1 MIGRRWALVTLI
13 GIALVLVAGRT
24 IASLYADH
32 LWFESMGASMVW
44 RTRMVYTAVTMGAS
58 AAVAGGVIFLNLF
71 AVRRSIASLSLPR
84 RIANIEI
91 GEEVPPRYLMAAVI
105 GLSVMFGALLALP
118 PETWLSAAL
127 AMRGI
132 PFQESD
138 PYFTADLGFFVYR
151 LPFESTLYVWSLITL
166 LVATALV
173 LFLYAL
179 TPGLRWVHGTL
190 HVSPYVRRHLT
201 AIACLLLLLLAWSYR
216 LDGYHLLLD
225 GSGPDGEF
233 LSVDRQV
240 GLLAS
245 TVLAYVAIGAA
256 VVVLWSGWTGQL
268 PLVLLAV
275 SIVLVASFVIKQIVP
290 AFELRG
296 SATADATARER
307 PYMAIRRG
315 YTQRAFAVDEIVTAD
330 AAVGFRNWSE
340 AARGVPGWDASVLAR
355 AVGWSHGRTVGDA
368 VPGLQ
373 MTAAGLVATIA
384 VPPVDTGGASGAS
397 GASGADNPWI
407 LARARATRTDG
418 RGSAARVDRR
428 GIGVIDDEALPPV
441 LVHPGARSYRLV
453 DDSLGVVAAPRLR
466 AFSSRLAYAWS
477 LQNFRLLLDDFGSA
491 TSIVTRRDLRD
502 RVRAIAPFFEQGS
515 TITPAVAA
523 DTLYWMVDLY
533 SASTSYPFSA
543 SVTVGGASRK
553 YFQHVGT
560 AIVTATTG
568 RVKLVSA
575 TELDPIGESWL
586 ALFPGLAAPA
596 ADLPTALRE
605 ALPPA
610 EDGAYAQATVFAWFG
625 TRRESVSGGKLPWQ
639 YGGDTLIPA
648 TTPVRIVPPA
658 SEPAAMWVQPVLDAT
673 EHVRGLVLATG
684 GSSRVTLWLPTAPS
698 TLRWTQIVDRLQQHT
713 DTTTPPRDTRWVRGA
728 VRAFPLGASVGFVQT
743 TYAWRSTVPPA
754 IARVT
759 VLAGD
764 STVVGPTLGQ
774 AVGVSIGPDV
784 PGPLTPIDF
793 RARVEALHSAMQ
805 AAIRR
810 GDWAAFGE
818 AFDSLGAM
826 LDAPRPLAPPPDP
839 E

>member
-13 GIALVLVAGRT
+13 GIALVLVAGRSV
-24 IASLYADH
+24 ASLYADL
-32 LWFESMGASMVW
+32 LWFDAMGASMVW
-44 RTRMVYTAVTMGAS
+44 RTRTLYTSVTMGTS
-58 AAVAGGVIFLNLF
+58 ATVAGIVIFLNLY

-105 GLSVMFGALLALP
+105 GLSILFGALLALP

-132 PFQESD
+132 AFHESD

-179 TPGLRWVHGTL
+179 TPGFRWVHGNL
-190 HVSPYVRRHLT
+190 HVSTYVRRHLT

-225 GSGPDGEF
+225 GSGPEGEF

-240 GLLAS
+240 GLRAS
-245 TVLAYVAIGAA
+245 SVLAFVALGAA

-268 PLVLLAV
+268 PLVLGAV
-275 SIVLVASFVIKQIVP
+275 SLVLIASFVIKQIVP

-296 SATADATARER
+296 GVTADAAARER

-330 AAVGFRNWSE
+330 AGVGFRNWEE
-340 AARGVPGWDASVLAR
+340 AARGVPGWDAAVLAR
-355 AVGWSHGRTVGDA
+355 AVGWSHGRAVGDA
-368 VPGLQ
+368 VAGLQ
-373 MTAAGLVATIA
+373 MTSAGLVATVA
-384 VPPVDTGGASGAS
+384 VPPADTGAARGG
-397 GASGADNPWI
+397 DNPWI

-418 RGSAARVDRR
+418 RGSAVRVDRR
-428 GIGVIDDEALPPV
+428 GNGAIDDEALPPV
-441 LVHPGARSYRLV
+441 LVHPGARSYRLI
-453 DDSLGVVAAPRLR
+453 DDSLGIVAAPRLR
-466 AFSSRLAYAWS
+466 TFSSRLAHAWS
-477 LQNFRLLLDDFGSA
+477 LQNFRLLLDDYGSTA
-491 TSIVTRRDLRD
+491 SIVSRRDLRE
-502 RVRAIAPFFEQGS
+502 RVRALAPFFEQGA

-533 SASTSYPFSA
+533 SASESYPFSA
-543 SVTVGGASRK
+543 PVTVAGSARK

-575 TELDPIGESWL
+575 TEIDPIGQSWL
-586 ALFPGLAAPA
+586 ALFPGLVTPA
-596 ADLPTALRE
+596 VDLPRALRE

-625 TRRESVSGGKLPWQ
+625 TRRESVTGGKLPWQ

-648 TTPVRIVPPA
+648 TSPVRIVPPA
-658 SEPAAMWVQPVLDAT
+658 SEPAATWVQPVLDAT

-684 GSSRVTLWLPTAPS
+684 GSSRVTLWVPTAP
-698 TLRWTQIVDRLQQHT
+698 TTARWTQIVDRLHQHT

-728 VRAFPLGASVGFVQT
+728 VRAFPLAGAVGFVQT
-743 TYAWRSTVPPA
+743 TYAWRATTPPA

-764 STVVGPTLGQ
+764 STVAGPTLEQ
-774 AVGVSIGPDV
+774 AVGVPIGPDV
-784 PGPLTPIDF
+784 PGPLSPVDF
-793 RARVEALHSAMQ
+793 RARVEAGHAAMR

-810 GDWAAFGE
+810 GDWASFGE

-826 LDAPRPLAPPPDP
+826 LDPPRPLAPPPDR